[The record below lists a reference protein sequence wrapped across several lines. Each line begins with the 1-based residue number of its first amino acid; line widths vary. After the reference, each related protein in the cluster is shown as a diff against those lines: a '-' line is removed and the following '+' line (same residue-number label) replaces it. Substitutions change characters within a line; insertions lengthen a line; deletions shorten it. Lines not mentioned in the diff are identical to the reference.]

1 MSDNRN
7 TAIPPGGIQL
17 GTFYHPDLDKTTN
30 SDETGTNT
38 TSNPMTSKEILE
50 ETLEA
55 QGKKSPH
62 S

>member
-17 GTFYHPDLDKTTN
+17 GTFYHPDFDQATR
-30 SDETGTNT
+30 SDEAGTNT

-55 QGKKSPH
+55 QGKDPH
-62 S
+62 P